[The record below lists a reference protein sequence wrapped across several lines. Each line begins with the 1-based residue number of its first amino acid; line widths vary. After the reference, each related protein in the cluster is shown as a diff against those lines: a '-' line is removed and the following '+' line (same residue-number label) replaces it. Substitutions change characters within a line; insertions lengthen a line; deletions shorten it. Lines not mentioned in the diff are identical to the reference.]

1 MPTIDISVRNRIATA
16 LRGQCIICGNSDYTI
31 AFDLDDEWNS
41 IENKVAVFVTTTHGE
56 TRHERILFTGNSCRV
71 PVLRDINIVDIGIEA
86 GNVRTTTPARIKC
99 AACITDRAGIPQE
112 PTPDI
117 YTQIISKLDANS
129 GVNCIDISVSKESI
143 SGKLISSVDFSSIKS
158 FALMPEKCVLTASYE
173 GLRFLLSAI
182 SPNADKIIFRCYE
195 EEYDTHGSIAIAMPD
210 RITTHSLTFDSAG
223 IEYHFGDLIKKVEKI
238 CATSALKRTQG
249 NAIYPSTVP
258 EEPNVANYSVN
269 LSPNLGATGYGAFAT
284 GYAVKHPKY
293 GWGYFT
299 NHASGKNSTAF
310 GNNTTAAGD
319 DQFVCGNGNAP
330 DTDQNYM
337 FIVGIGGEQN
347 GFAVTRTG
355 SIVLPTGS
363 GNYMQASF
371 TDDGTIVLQSTDG
384 TVQHITECQTNRVTV
399 VDASATDDTYPTAKA
414 VYDAIQAAMADK

>member
-1 MPTIDISVRNRIATA
+1 MPTINVTVRNRIATA
-16 LRGQCIICGNSDYTI
+16 QRWQCIICGNSDYTI

-129 GVNCIDISVSKESI
+129 GVNCIDISVSKEST

-223 IEYHFGDLIKKVEKI
+223 IEYHFGDLIKKVEKL
-238 CATSALKRTQG
+238 CATSALKRTQR

-258 EEPNVANYSVN
+258 EEPNAANYSVN
-269 LSPNLGATGYGAFAT
+269 FSPNLGATGYGAFAT

-299 NHASGKNSTAF
+299 NHASGMNSTAF
-310 GNNTTAAGD
+310 GNNTTAASD
-319 DQFVCGNGNAP
+319 DQFVCGTGNAP
-330 DTDQNYM
+330 DTDRNYM

-371 TDDGTIVLQSTDG
+371 TDNGTIVLQSTDG
-384 TVQHITECQTNRVTV
+384 KVQHITERQANRVTV

-414 VYDAIQAAMADK
+414 VYDAIQAAITGK